1 LQRELIKVGIPCATL
16 YANLIQGTCI
26 QEKIF
31 EEIASGLIK
40 VLFVTPEKLVSNEG
54 FCRFI
59 TQLYE
64 KKKIRFI
71 IDEAHCII
79 AYQDFR

>member
-1 LQRELIKVGIPCATL
+1 MGVPCTTL
-16 YANLIQGTCI
+16 YANLVQGVRI

-31 EEIASGLIK
+31 EEIACGLIK
-40 VLFVTPEKLVSNEG
+40 VLFVTPEKLISNEG

-64 KKKIRFI
+64 QKKVQFV
-71 IDEAHCII
+71 IDEAYCII